1 MSAFNIH
8 NQTCDE
14 REFRVGDKEVK
25 QIIPTYMYMC
35 DRLLMRATYCDK
47 YAFKQQTIL
56 FCSFIWWLGGSN
68 MLVNRP
74 SKFWW
79 FLHNCMDLVSTMTT
93 IRNYYHHVIYVPLY
107 TFIWWFE
114 YLVLSQDLH
123 EIYIFFEMTCK
134 L

>member
-35 DRLLMRATYCDK
+35 DRSLMRATYCDK

-56 FCSFIWWLGGSN
+56 FCSI
-68 MLVNRP
+68 V
-74 SKFWW
+74 
-79 FLHNCMDLVSTMTT
+79 
-93 IRNYYHHVIYVPLY
+93 
-107 TFIWWFE
+107 
-114 YLVLSQDLH
+114 
-123 EIYIFFEMTCK
+123 
-134 L
+134 

>member
-1 MSAFNIH
+1 MSAVNIH

-14 REFRVGDKEVK
+14 REFCVGDKEVK

-35 DRLLMRATYCDK
+35 DRSLMRATYCDK

-74 SKFWW
+74 STFWW
-79 FLHNCMDLVSTMTT
+79 LLNDCMDLVSAMTM
-93 IRNYYHHVIYVPLY
+93 IRYYGIIYRVIYVPLF
-107 TFIWWFE
+107 TFIWSFE
-114 YLVLSQDLH
+114 YLVVSQDLCK
-123 EIYIFFEMTCK
+123 IYI
-134 L
+134 LWNHL

>member
-35 DRLLMRATYCDK
+35 DRSLMRATYCDK
-47 YAFKQQTIL
+47 YVFRQQTIL
-56 FCSFIWWLGGSN
+56 FCSFIWWLGGSDT
-68 MLVNRP
+68 LVNRP
-74 SKFWW
+74 WKCWW
-79 FLHNCMDLVSTMTT
+79 CSNDCMDWGLTMTT
-93 IRNYYHHVIYVPLY
+93 IRDLPSINPMDN
-107 TFIWWFE
+107 WKWSFE
-114 YLVLSQDLH
+114 YLVISQDLYKIH
-123 EIYIFFEMTCK
+123 ILWNY